1 MIFQALVWLIC
12 VVVCVAP
19 AFKWWVRVIV
29 AAAEPQTT
37 SSHGTPI
44 VEARAALPLDGGVK
58 RRQPERVEDAR
69 NRRMPRGETG

>member
-1 MIFQALVWLIC
+1 MIFQALVWLM
-12 VVVCVAP
+12 CVAP

-29 AAAEPQTT
+29 VEPQII
-37 SSHGTPI
+37 SSHGTSI

-58 RRQPERVEDAR
+58 SRQLEWVEDAR